1 MVIPAKLLSRND
13 VSTFVSTN
21 TGPWRA
27 VNTVLSVLSVRHS
40 LTFSDADDHY
50 CLRFG
55 CELSRLQH
63 THPTGWLGWRHLPPS
78 PSMDVCTFR
87 SYTHGKGETCSDRE
101 SSIFQSITWGNIL
114 LKMKHVLI
122 KHHVQR
128 KLSLLFHK

>member
-27 VNTVLSVLSVRHS
+27 VNTVFSVLSVRHF

-101 SSIFQSITWGNIL
+101 SSIFQSITWGTIL